1 LIFCDCSF
9 SVLFPTRPT
18 GFPAGL
24 QLAIAP
30 ILTGF
35 PVLVELA
42 VKKKFLIIK
51 FSDHFRTTI

>member
-1 LIFCDCSF
+1 MPGS
-9 SVLFPTRPT
+9 SLFPTRPT
-18 GFPAGL
+18 GLPAGL

-42 VKKKFLIIK
+42 VKKKGEKKKIK
-51 FSDHFRTTI
+51 VF